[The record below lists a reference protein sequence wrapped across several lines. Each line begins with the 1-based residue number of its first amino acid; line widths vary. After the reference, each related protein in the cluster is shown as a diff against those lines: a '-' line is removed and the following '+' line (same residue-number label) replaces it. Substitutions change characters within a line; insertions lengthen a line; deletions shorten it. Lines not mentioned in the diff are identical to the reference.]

1 MKKKIIPVIIL
12 LLLVITAFIGY
23 KVAGPGVSAKQ
34 GKFLYIRSGE
44 TLGELSRRLD
54 TSGIISSKNW
64 FDRIAGW
71 LDYKNVKP
79 GRYALKDGMSLYTLI
94 RKLRNGD
101 QALVKMVIVKERTRE
116 AFAGKMGRKFDLECD
131 SLTMIR
137 FINSNDSLKAFGLD
151 TSTFL
156 SVMLPYTYELRW
168 NSSPARII
176 EQFQA
181 AYKKFWTPERT
192 AKATKLN
199 LTPLEA
205 TTLASI
211 VEEET
216 TRKDDKYKIA
226 STYLNRLKIKMKLQ
240 ACPTAK
246 YVSRNFQLDRI
257 TEKQT
262 SLVSP
267 FNTYLNE
274 GLPPGPIC
282 TPSLESVEAVL
293 DAPSTNYLY
302 FVASYAFD
310 GSTIFTGNYDD
321 HMKYARLFQA
331 EQRRRADSVKKARG
345 Q

>member
-1 MKKKIIPVIIL
+1 MKKKIILGVLLVL
-12 LLLVITAFIGY
+12 LLAAGFIGY
-23 KVAGPGVSAKQ
+23 KVAGPAVTDKN
-34 GKFLYIRSGE
+34 GKYLYIRSGDGM
-44 TLGELSRRLD
+44 TELLEKLD
-54 TSGIISSKNW
+54 SGHVIKSTAW
-64 FDRIAGW
+64 FTRVAGW
-71 LDYKNVKP
+71 LNFKTVKP
-79 GRYALKDGMSLYTLI
+79 GRYELKNGMSLYALV
-94 RKLRNGD
+94 RKLRAGD
-101 QALVKMVIVKERTRE
+101 QSLVKLVIVKERTRE
-116 AFAGKMGRKFDLECD
+116 AFASKLGRKFDTECD

-137 FINSNDSLKAFGLD
+137 FINSNDSLRVFGLD

-156 SVMLPYTYELRW
+156 SVMLPYTYEIKW

-176 EQFQA
+176 EQFQV

-192 AKATKLN
+192 DKAARLN
-199 LTPLEA
+199 LTPLQA
-205 TTLASI
+205 TILASI

-216 TRKDDKYKIA
+216 TRKADKYSIA
-226 STYLNRLKIKMKLQ
+226 STYLNRLKIRMKLQ

-267 FNTYLNE
+267 YNTYLNE

-293 DAPSTNYLY
+293 NAPATAYLY

-310 GSTIFTGNYDD
+310 GSTIFTSNYDD

-331 EQRRRADSVKKARG
+331 EQRRRADSVKKVRNK
-345 Q
+345 

>member
-1 MKKKIIPVIIL
+1 MKKKIILIGLLMLLII
-12 LLLVITAFIGY
+12 AGYIGY
-23 KVAGPGVSAKQ
+23 KVAGPAVSDQ
-34 GKFLYIRSGE
+34 NGKYLYIRTGDGMKELLAKLDSGQVINSKAWF
-44 TLGELSRRLD
+44 SRV
-54 TSGIISSKNW
+54 
-64 FDRIAGW
+64 AGW
-71 LDYKNVKP
+71 LKFKTVKP
-79 GRYALKDGMSLYTLI
+79 GRYELKKGMSLYALV
-94 RKLRNGD
+94 RRLRAGD
-101 QALVKMVIVKERTRE
+101 QSLVKMVIVKERTRE
-116 AFAGKMGRKFDLECD
+116 AFAAKMGRKFDTACD

-137 FINSNDSLKAFGLD
+137 FINSNDSLNAFGLD

-156 SVMLPYTYELRW
+156 SVMLPYTYEIKW

-176 EQFQA
+176 EQFQV

-192 AKATKLN
+192 EKAARLN
-199 LTPLEA
+199 LTPLQA
-205 TTLASI
+205 TILASI

-216 TRKDDKYKIA
+216 TRKADKLNIA
-226 STYLNRLKIKMKLQ
+226 STYLNRLKINMKLQ

-267 FNTYLNE
+267 YNTYLNE

-282 TPSLESVEAVL
+282 TPSIESVEAVL
-293 DAPSTNYLY
+293 NAPSTAYLY

-310 GSTIFTGNYDD
+310 GSTIFTSNYDD

-331 EQRRRADSVKKARG
+331 EQKRRADSVKKARNK
-345 Q
+345 

>member
-1 MKKKIIPVIIL
+1 MKKKIILGTLFIL
-12 LLLVITAFIGY
+12 LAFAGFIGY
-23 KVAGPGVSAKQ
+23 KVAGPAVTVKKS
-34 GKFLYIRSGE
+34 KFLYIKTGD
-44 TLGELSRRLD
+44 GMNELSAQLLD
-54 TSGIISSKNW
+54 SGFLSSKAW
-64 FDRIAGW
+64 FSRMAGW
-71 LDYKNVKP
+71 LSFKTAKP
-79 GRYALKDGMSLYTLI
+79 GRYEMKDGMSLYTLI
-94 RKLRNGD
+94 RKLRSGD
-101 QALVKMVIVKERTRE
+101 QSLVKMVIVKERTRE
-116 AFAGKMGRKFDLECD
+116 AFAGKMGRKFDTECD

-137 FINSNDSLKAFGLD
+137 FINNADSLKKFGLD

-156 SVMLPYTYELRW
+156 SVMMPFTYEIKW

-176 EQFQA
+176 EQFQT

-192 AKATKLN
+192 DKAAKLN
-199 LTPLEA
+199 LNPLQV

-282 TPSLESVEAVL
+282 TPSIESVDAVL
-293 DAPSTNYLY
+293 DAPATDYLY

-321 HMKYARLFQA
+321 HMKYARMFQA
-331 EQRRRADSVKKARG
+331 EQRRRADSVKKARSK
-345 Q
+345 

>member
-1 MKKKIIPVIIL
+1 MKKKILLGSLL
-12 LLLVITAFIGY
+12 LLLVVAGFIGY
-23 KVAGPGVSAKQ
+23 KVAGPAVSAKQ
-34 GKFLYIRSGE
+34 TKYLYIRTGDGME
-44 TLGELSRRLD
+44 ELLHQLD
-54 TSGIISSKNW
+54 SAAVINSKTW
-64 FDRIAGW
+64 FTRVAGW
-71 LDYKNVKP
+71 LSFKTVRP
-79 GRYALKDGMSLYTLI
+79 GRYELKDGMSLYTLI
-94 RKLRNGD
+94 RKLRSGD

-116 AFAGKMGRKFDLECD
+116 AFAGKMGRKFDTECD

-137 FINSNDSLKAFGLD
+137 FINNADSLKKFGLD

-156 SVMLPYTYELRW
+156 SVMMPYTYEIKW

-176 EQFQA
+176 EQFQT
-181 AYKKFWTPERT
+181 AYKKFWTTERT
-192 AKATKLN
+192 EKAAKLN
-199 LTPLEA
+199 LTPLEV
-205 TTLASI
+205 TILASI

-257 TEKQT
+257 TETQT
-262 SLVSP
+262 SLISP

-282 TPSLESVEAVL
+282 TPSLESVDAVL
-293 DAPSTNYLY
+293 DAPASDYLY

-321 HMKYARLFQA
+321 HMKYARMFQA
-331 EQRRRADSVKKARG
+331 EQRRRADSVKKARSK
-345 Q
+345 

>member
-1 MKKKIIPVIIL
+1 MKKKIILATIL

-23 KVAGPGVSAKQ
+23 KVAGPGVSAKH
-34 GKFLYIRSGE
+34 GKYLYIRSGE
-44 TLGELSRRLD
+44 TMDELTHQLD
-54 TSGIISSKNW
+54 TGGMISSKAW
-64 FDRIAGW
+64 FARVAGW
-71 LDYKNVKP
+71 LDFKTIKP
-79 GRYALKDGMSLYTLI
+79 GRYELKDGMSLYTLV
-94 RKLRNGD
+94 RKLRSGD
-101 QALVKMVIVKERTRE
+101 QSLVKMVIVKERTRE
-116 AFAGKMGRKFDLECD
+116 AFAGKMGRKFDMECD

-137 FINSNDSLKAFGLD
+137 FINSNDSLKTFGLD

-156 SVMLPYTYELRW
+156 SVMQPYTYEVRW
-168 NSSPARII
+168 NRTPARII
-176 EQFQA
+176 EQFQT

-192 AKATKLN
+192 DKAAKKN

-262 SLVSP
+262 SLISP

-293 DAPSTNYLY
+293 DAPSTDYLY

-345 Q
+345 K

>member
-1 MKKKIIPVIIL
+1 MKKKIILGTLFL
-12 LLLVITAFIGY
+12 LLAIAAFIGY
-23 KVAGPGVSAKQ
+23 KTAGPAVSDTP
-34 GKFLYIRSGE
+34 GKYLYIRTGEGMDELLHKLDSGKV
-44 TLGELSRRLD
+44 LSNID
-54 TSGIISSKNW
+54 W
-64 FDRIAGW
+64 FTRVAGW
-71 LDYKNVKP
+71 MNYKTVKP
-79 GRYALKDGMSLYTLI
+79 GRYELKKGMSLYTLI
-94 RKLRNGD
+94 RKLKAGD

-116 AFAGKMGRKFDLECD
+116 MFAGKMGRKFDLECD

-137 FINSNDSLKAFGLD
+137 FINNNDSLRSFGLD

-156 SVMLPYTYELRW
+156 SIMLPYTYDVKW

-176 EQFQA
+176 EQFQV

-192 AKATKLN
+192 AKAAQQN
-199 LTPLEA
+199 LTPLQA
-205 TTLASI
+205 TILASI

-216 TRKDDKYKIA
+216 TRKADKYKIA

-267 FNTYLNE
+267 YNTYLNA

-310 GSTIFTGNYDD
+310 GSTIFTSNYDD
-321 HMKYARLFQA
+321 HMKYAKMFQA
-331 EQRRRADSVKKARG
+331 EQRRRADSVKKARNK
-345 Q
+345 

>member
-1 MKKKIIPVIIL
+1 MKKKIILGTIL
-12 LLLVITAFIGY
+12 LLLAIAAFIGY
-23 KVAGPGVSAKQ
+23 KVAGPAISAK
-34 GKFLYIRSGE
+34 KDKYLYIRSGE
-44 TLGELSRRLD
+44 TLDALSHQLD
-54 TSGIISSKNW
+54 TSGIINSKTW
-64 FDRIAGW
+64 FKRVASW
-71 LDYKNVKP
+71 LSFTTVKP
-79 GRYALKDGMSLYTLI
+79 GRYELKDGMSLYTLI
-94 RKLRNGD
+94 RKLRAGE
-101 QALVKMVIVKERTRE
+101 QSLVKMVIVKERTRE
-116 AFAGKMGRKFDLECD
+116 AFAGKMKRKFDTECD

-137 FINSNDSLKAFGLD
+137 FISSNDSLKAFGLD

-156 SVMLPYTYELRW
+156 SVMLPYTYEVRW

-176 EQFQA
+176 EQFQT

-192 AKATKLN
+192 AKAAKLN
-199 LTPLEA
+199 LSPLEA

-267 FNTYLNE
+267 FNTYINE

-293 DAPSTNYLY
+293 DAPSTDYLY

-321 HMKYARLFQA
+321 HMKYARMFQA

-345 Q
+345 K